1 MKFCEKLTGAQGK
14 ALFNLPIQPG
24 IQNIPRRVII
34 ETADRNSCSIPFSP
48 ACISLCLQV
57 LEQLSR
63 ILLADGLLYVKDLH
77 LHVLIPKLYGDDVS
91 RLHVRGCLCR
101 LVIDQH
107 AAGIAGL
114 IGYGTPL
121 DQAGYL

>member
-1 MKFCEKLTGAQGK
+1 M
-14 ALFNLPIQPG
+14 P
-24 IQNIPRRVII
+24 
-34 ETADRNSCSIPFSP
+34 ADDY
-48 ACISLCLQV
+48 LQI
-57 LEQLSR
+57 LEQLPR

-107 AAGIAGL
+107 TAGIAGL
-114 IGYGTPL
+114 IGYGTQL
-121 DQAGYL
+121 VQAGYL